1 MRPNKTTKIM
11 SDFRIYFAIVY
22 TIIAGILIMNLAVS
36 IWGLNLENI
45 NLTIEFLWCL
55 AFTLLGFSLL
65 VLKICINGIELLVD
79 GKNEEGKDKKQL
91 ERLKIKLRYFLFY
104 PILILAFAA
113 LSTAISIS
121 RFHSETT
128 QFFLVSAILSFF
140 LGLLIDGIPNVIG
153 KVMDKVF
160 PNK

>member
-1 MRPNKTTKIM
+1 M

-22 TIIAGILIMNLAVS
+22 TIIAVILIMNLAVS
-36 IWGLNLENI
+36 IWGVNLENI

-65 VLKICINGIELLVD
+65 VLKICINSIKLLANPKD
-79 GKNEEGKDKKQL
+79 EEGEDVKQL

-113 LSTAISIS
+113 LSTAISLS
-121 RFHSETT
+121 RFRSETT

-153 KVMDKVF
+153 KVVYKVF
-160 PNK
+160 PSK